1 MHLELNFGKLTIEK
15 IEFSKPMHIIQMQKV
30 TFPVTAAGC
39 CMTASNIASPH
50 TKVQLMTATAS
61 DLALKI

>member
-30 TFPVTAAGC
+30 TFPIPVAEC
-39 CMTASNIASPH
+39 CMTASNIESPRA
-50 TKVQLMTATAS
+50 KVQLMTATAS
-61 DLALKI
+61 DLSLKI